1 MKPVLI
7 TATVLLFAGTARAQ
21 YAEQKPP
28 APAPAAQ
35 TSGHDYHTHSD
46 YDEGDY
52 LTVPLEIDPSAST
65 TAPTPSVTQG
75 PATGYAHG
83 DANAPVPSGFATYR
97 PLPTP
102 RAQTSTSNAPNV
114 SSQFQQ
120 LVQARNAANS
130 APQSQARL
138 QTQNMSLADLARRVR
153 VEKANEEK
161 AKLKIK
167 QDAQGHAIL
176 VEKNP

>member
-1 MKPVLI
+1 M
-7 TATVLLFAGTARAQ
+7 
-21 YAEQKPP
+21 
-28 APAPAAQ
+28 
-35 TSGHDYHTHSD
+35 
-46 YDEGDY
+46 
-52 LTVPLEIDPSAST
+52 
-65 TAPTPSVTQG
+65 
-75 PATGYAHG
+75 
-83 DANAPVPSGFATYR
+83 
-97 PLPTP
+97 P

-114 SSQFQQ
+114 SGQFQQ